1 MKRTIC
7 DVCGA
12 LTDAN
17 ATLTLTKH
25 NRTLVNADI
34 CEKCYDEIFQKLP
47 ESFSE
52 MEYSEF
58 ENEGGAVYD

>member
-1 MKRTIC
+1 MKRTFCDIC
-7 DVCGA
+7 GV
-12 LTDAN
+12 LTDEN
-17 ATLTLTKH
+17 DTLTLTKQ

-34 CEKCYDEIFQKLP
+34 CEKCYDAIFHKLP

-58 ENEGGAVYD
+58 ENEGDVVYD